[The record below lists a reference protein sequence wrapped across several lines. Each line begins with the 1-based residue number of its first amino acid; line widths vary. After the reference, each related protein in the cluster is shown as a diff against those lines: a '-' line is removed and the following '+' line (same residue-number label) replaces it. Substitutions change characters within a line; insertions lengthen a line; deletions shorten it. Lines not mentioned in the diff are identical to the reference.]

1 MERDYPVRKRN
12 RLQEYDYS
20 QNGAYFVTICTKDK
34 RPVLWEAGVG
44 AIMNRPL
51 PLSEYGQIVEQGI
64 SNIEKIYSGVS
75 VDKYVIMP
83 NHIHMILMFQQ
94 YPYDFQRHADACG
107 ESGRLIIAPTTL
119 SEVIRQLKSYS
130 TKQIGVSIWQ
140 RSFHDHII
148 RNDEDYGRIWLYIDN
163 NPLNWEK
170 DCFYLPLELE

>member
-20 QNGAYFVTICTKDK
+20 QNGAYFITFCTEGKKALLCRIVGDG
-34 RPVLWEAGVG
+34 VLDVPEV
-44 AIMNRPL
+44 R
-51 PLSEYGQIVEQGI
+51 LSQYGQIVKEQI
-64 SNIEKIYSGVS
+64 EAVNSVYSNSRI
-75 VDKYVIMP
+75 DKYVIMP
-83 NHIHMILMFQQ
+83 NHVHLIVSIGAAEEGTAYSGTSRTPSPTNAEIPRMISTIK
-94 YPYDFQRHADACG
+94 RICNRRI
-107 ESGRLIIAPTTL
+107 GRN
-119 SEVIRQLKSYS
+119 
-130 TKQIGVSIWQ
+130 IWQ